1 MNKVF
6 LGCLSVG
13 ALALVAVSGCADSA
27 NWEGEWQVV
36 KNGESK
42 GQVVIMS
49 GPPDSEYADQFLMG
63 TRKKDGTIKKP
74 CIFAKNSGSNVS
86 AECGS
91 SGVSVGLSIDGDVIT
106 VSEPDGDGDSYSL
119 QRIYSDS

>member
-1 MNKVF
+1 VIRVF
-6 LGCLSVG
+6 PGLLSVG
-13 ALALVAVSGCADSA
+13 ALALVAVSGCTDSA

-42 GQVVIMS
+42 GQLHIMS
-49 GPPDSEYADQFLMG
+49 GPSDSEYADQFLMG

-74 CIFAKNSGSNVS
+74 CVFAKNSGSNVS
-86 AECGS
+86 AKCGS

-106 VSEPDGDGDSYSL
+106 VSEPDGDSYSL